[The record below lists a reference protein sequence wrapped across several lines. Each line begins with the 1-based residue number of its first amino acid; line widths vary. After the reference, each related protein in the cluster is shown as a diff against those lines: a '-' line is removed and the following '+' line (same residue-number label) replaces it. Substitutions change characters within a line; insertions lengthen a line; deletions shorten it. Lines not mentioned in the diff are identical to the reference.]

1 MQAMGKRTVRRNKVV
16 WQDAVIAILF
26 GTIIV
31 AGILCVARTIWSGYH
46 FLDDHE
52 LIRMEQSFSQGMS
65 LHDLL
70 RAWIKNDMNQRF
82 RPLYWIERV
91 TGSYLMGS
99 NLMLWNIWTA
109 VKGILAFALLYL
121 SARYV
126 KAGRTV
132 SLIFPMVIM
141 LGTQFTPWYRS
152 ANQESTGLLLCA
164 AVLCLIAA
172 QYAHGRYTSPVY
184 NIPIVIL
191 VILSGLAKE
200 SFTLF
205 MPVFPMLKLWLEYW
219 DGCDETWLGTRRKGR
234 LLRLVKE
241 NLAVY
246 LCILGAFVINVYMIL
261 FCVGVDQ
268 VSYAG
273 FHQDTGLNQYL
284 HGISD
289 SLFVNMKWNT
299 VIAGLLIFMMLL
311 CYQLVEKCNIWRYVS
326 LCIILLCAM
335 GIQLVA
341 HAKSEMW
348 GRYLFPYIIAY
359 ALLFV
364 LLGNH
369 IFRKD
374 RFRNSI
380 YQAVLLALL
389 ILTVPGAVREARDY
403 AKDGEWIREYFQCIL
418 DNAGETDRIVGA
430 FGDEELDLATECWL
444 EVHDRPQVYS
454 NVNGEWKNIVQLT
467 DALTGECSWEDVK
480 VVTCYS
486 YAQVYVLSLMDGVTE
501 EDFDSYTFGNY
512 MVMVRK

>member
-1 MQAMGKRTVRRNKVV
+1 
-16 WQDAVIAILF
+16 
-26 GTIIV
+26 
-31 AGILCVARTIWSGYH
+31 
-46 FLDDHE
+46 
-52 LIRMEQSFSQGMS
+52 MEICESVY
-65 LHDLL
+65 
-70 RAWIKNDMNQRF
+70 N
-82 RPLYWIERV
+82 
-91 TGSYLMGS
+91 
-99 NLMLWNIWTA
+99 
-109 VKGILAFALLYL
+109 FALCY
-121 SARYV
+121 
-126 KAGRTV
+126 G
-132 SLIFPMVIM
+132 
-141 LGTQFTPWYRS
+141 
-152 ANQESTGLLLCA
+152 
-164 AVLCLIAA
+164 
-172 QYAHGRYTSPVY
+172 
-184 NIPIVIL
+184 
-191 VILSGLAKE
+191 
-200 SFTLF
+200 
-205 MPVFPMLKLWLEYW
+205 
-219 DGCDETWLGTRRKGR
+219 
-234 LLRLVKE
+234 
-241 NLAVY
+241 
-246 LCILGAFVINVYMIL
+246 
-261 FCVGVDQ
+261 
-268 VSYAG
+268 
-273 FHQDTGLNQYL
+273 
-284 HGISD
+284 
-289 SLFVNMKWNT
+289 NT
-299 VIAGLLIFMMLL
+299 
-311 CYQLVEKCNIWRYVS
+311 
-326 LCIILLCAM
+326 
-335 GIQLVA
+335 
-341 HAKSEMW
+341 KSEMW

>member
-1 MQAMGKRTVRRNKVV
+1 MSKRITRENRVV
-16 WQDAVIAILF
+16 WQDVVIAILF
-26 GTIIV
+26 GVIIV

-52 LIRMEQSFSQGMS
+52 LLRMEQSLTQGMS

-70 RAWIKNDMNQRF
+70 RAWIKNDMSWRF
-82 RPLYWIERV
+82 RPLYWMERV
-91 TGSYLMGS
+91 TACYLMGS

-109 VKGILAFALLYL
+109 AKGILAFALLYL

-141 LGTQFTPWYRS
+141 LGVQFTPWYRS

-164 AVLCLIAA
+164 AILCLIAA

-219 DGCDETWLGTRRKGR
+219 DGCDETWLGTRKRGR

-246 LCILGAFVINVYMIL
+246 LCILGAFLINVYMIL

-311 CYQLVEKCNIWRYVS
+311 CYQLVEN
-326 LCIILLCAM
+326 A
-335 GIQLVA
+335 
-341 HAKSEMW
+341 
-348 GRYLFPYIIAY
+348 
-359 ALLFV
+359 
-364 LLGNH
+364 
-369 IFRKD
+369 
-374 RFRNSI
+374 I
-380 YQAVLLALL
+380 Y
-389 ILTVPGAVREARDY
+389 
-403 AKDGEWIREYFQCIL
+403 
-418 DNAGETDRIVGA
+418 
-430 FGDEELDLATECWL
+430 GD
-444 EVHDRPQVYS
+444 
-454 NVNGEWKNIVQLT
+454 
-467 DALTGECSWEDVK
+467 
-480 VVTCYS
+480 
-486 YAQVYVLSLMDGVTE
+486 M
-501 EDFDSYTFGNY
+501 
-512 MVMVRK
+512 